1 MNRSFLKTLY
11 MKFISKRLI
20 QFTDREE
27 RRQCDRF
34 LVNYKDFQI
43 FQKSLVARFP
53 SGVRKEKPVCSAQV
67 IIILWKPR
75 RKRLWKRVTVTL
87 WQSWRRACAIP
98 QIN

>member
-53 SGVRKEKPVCSAQV
+53 SGVRLKSQYWSTAVKLCHQ
-67 IIILWKPR
+67 I
-75 RKRLWKRVTVTL
+75 TL
-87 WQSWRRACAIP
+87 K
-98 QIN
+98 